1 MRDQHRDRAREELS
15 LGLHPSPGIPL
26 IRNIALVAM
35 AAGLG
40 LLLSPSLYLQDFA
53 QYWSAARLQLNG
65 GNPFDASAMLSLQR
79 VFWPDELGA
88 VMMWNPPWTLTL
100 ITPLGLLDPRA
111 AGAAWTSTNILL
123 LLACANWLW
132 RYYGGGEIGA
142 WLVGAASLF
151 LPATVLALG
160 MGQISPFMLLG
171 LCGFL
176 HFIRKERWV
185 LAGAA
190 AALTLVKPHW
200 VSLFWFAVVFWS
212 VREGRRGV
220 LLGAAAALV
229 SATGVSLIINPAV
242 IGQYLDAVS
251 GEPPFYMV
259 GPSAGVL
266 FRLLLGWER
275 IWLQFLP
282 MLLGAVWV
290 TWYWMWRRDSWGWDR
305 QIPLI
310 VLVSALVAAYGW
322 PYDHVVSL
330 IPLVW
335 ILRIVCKERSPLAWS
350 GLSVFS
356 VGWIATS
363 LMRSQ
368 SVLVLPLAP
377 EFHPTASV
385 LAAPSGFWH
394 IVTTPLFLAGLL
406 LARRA
411 VGQTTSLRRM
421 G

>member
-1 MRDQHRDRAREELS
+1 MRNQHRDREGFP
-15 LGLHPSPGIPL
+15 LGLHSSPGIPL
-26 IRNIALVAM
+26 IRNTVLVAM

-79 VFWPDELGA
+79 AFWPDELGA
-88 VMMWNPPWTLTL
+88 IRMWNPPWTLTL
-100 ITPLGLLDPRA
+100 ITPFGLLDPRA

-142 WLVGAASLF
+142 WLVGVVSLF

-160 MGQISPFMLLG
+160 MGQISPVMLLG

-176 HFIRKERWV
+176 HFIRRERWV
-185 LAGAA
+185 FAGVA

-200 VSLFWFAVVFWS
+200 LSLFWFTVILWS
-212 VREGRRGV
+212 VRERRHGV
-220 LLGAAAALV
+220 LLGSAAALV
-229 SATGVSLIINPAV
+229 SATGVSLMINPAV
-242 IGQYLDAVS
+242 IGQYLEAVT
-251 GEPPFYMV
+251 GDPPLYFV
-259 GPSAGVL
+259 GPSAGVF

-275 IWLQFLP
+275 TWLQFLP

-290 TWYWMWRRDSWGWDR
+290 TWYWMRRRDSWEWSR

-310 VLVSALVAAYGW
+310 VLGSALVAAYGW

-335 ILRIVCKERSPLAWS
+335 IVRIVRQERSPLAWS
-350 GLSVFS
+350 ALLVFS
-356 VGWIATS
+356 VGWIAIG
-363 LMRSQ
+363 LMRSR

-377 EFHPTASV
+377 EFHPTGSV

-394 IVTTPLFLAGLL
+394 IVSTPLFVAGLL

-411 VGQTTSLRRM
+411 VRQTTSLRRM